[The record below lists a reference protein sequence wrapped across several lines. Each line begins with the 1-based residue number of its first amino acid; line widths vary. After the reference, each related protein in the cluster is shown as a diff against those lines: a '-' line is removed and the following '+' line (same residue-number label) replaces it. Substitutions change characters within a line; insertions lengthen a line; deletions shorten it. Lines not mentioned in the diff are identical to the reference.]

1 MKRFLSSFVACMV
14 ALVVFGDANAAP
26 GVSTGRLGVQKNV
39 MSAARMPSMPT
50 SSIGVGAVKKI
61 NTSAPVA
68 KDEPKTEPDTPDE
81 PETPSKDM
89 REKERAACMQNN
101 IGVGNTFVWASR
113 YSDISGYTTMIE
125 DVENPENNTC
135 FVRVDVKST
144 DPKIDLSDI
153 PGKYFEMGRTI
164 ECGSWVDESML
175 EKRILDAKKN
185 ARTWATV
192 GGAVGGAALGVGSME
207 LFGNKLIDGAVQ
219 GQKST
224 KLSAQEQF
232 VSYVMTLDEAKRKE
246 ITDYAKEMQ
255 KKCDSWS
262 YGVKP
267 AACNGLDVGDGAYV
281 PYDYIA
287 NISVK

>member
-81 PETPSKDM
+81 PETPSKDL

-192 GGAVGGAALGVGSME
+192 GGAAGGAALGVSSME

-219 GQKST
+219 GQKNT

-232 VSYVMTLDEAKRKE
+232 VSYVMTLDQAKRNE
-246 ITDYAKEMQ
+246 ITNYAKKMQ
-255 KKCDSWS
+255 EKCDSWS

-267 AACNGLDVGDGAYV
+267 DACNGLDVGDGAYV